1 MESSDEEMD
10 EDTYLARN
18 ISACEMED
26 VDLEGD
32 MNASDDEEYVQKRI
46 MKKMEKKK
54 ERKEKGVKAEKHYV
68 EVDTNV
74 F

>member
-1 MESSDEEMD
+1 MD
-10 EDTYLARN
+10 EDAYLARN
-18 ISACEMED
+18 MSACEMED

-32 MNASDDEEYVQKRI
+32 MNASDDEEYVQKRV

-54 ERKEKGVKAEKHYV
+54 ERKEKGMKAEKHYV